1 MTVDILE
8 YKRLLALSEEQ
19 VKALKEAMR
28 DLQAALDRERE
39 FNASDR
45 RINAEYLVNILR
57 KFLMSTDVSE
67 RAKLVMVLCNILHL
81 NAEETGLINEKWAVR
96 RGLAG
101 WLGQGMKTPAKAFD
115 NQGLGDRF

>member
-19 VKALKEAMR
+19 VKVLKEAMR